1 MSAAN
6 NSSGQ
11 TDPSEPSKQSRKV
24 VQPLPGHDTR
34 TDAVNPAADLIRQK
48 LNDLYA
54 DEPGAKE
61 EIAEVE
67 EVKHRSKHQQFMYE
81 LSHSGKSLAEIQ
93 TQWHAYYTGL
103 PDDEK
108 HQVWQE
114 FYGVHEQQKKVA
126 ASSKPADKPP
136 EHHTTKPHNSS
147 TKKADDRTVGA
158 VKEQLLSKVTARGK
172 AKRSHHMQSIL
183 FGLSMGI
190 ITLTIFLFGFFNERF
205 IAPFITPARAV
216 SSTPIIIDP
225 STTAVGPEPKIIIP
239 KINVEIPIDFEE
251 PTIDE
256 AAIQNALEKGVVHY
270 PTTSNPGEIGNG
282 VIFGHSA
289 NNILNQ
295 GKYKFAFVLLKRLES
310 GDTFYVQKDGKR
322 YVYKVFDKKVVS
334 PSEVSVLYPAY
345 PDKPSTFTLITC
357 DPPGTSLNR
366 LVVVGEQISPDP
378 SGNVASSATGLQSET
393 PDELPSNSIT
403 LWQRIKNWFS

>member
-1 MSAAN
+1 MAQQDFN
-6 NSSGQ
+6 TDQNSTQSPQ
-11 TDPSEPSKQSRKV
+11 SKKRGV
-24 VQPLPGHDTR
+24 VEPLPR
-34 TDAVNPAADLIRQK
+34 QSSANPAADLIRQK
-48 LNDLYA
+48 LNELYKE
-54 DEPGAKE
+54 EPSAKE
-61 EIAEVE
+61 EIKEVE
-67 EVKHRSKHQQFMYE
+67 EVTHRSKHQQFMYE

-93 TQWHAYYTGL
+93 TQWHAYYTNL
-103 PDDEK
+103 PDTEK

-114 FYGVHEQQKKVA
+114 FYSVQGQQA
-126 ASSKPADKPP
+126 ESHSSVTPPARSEHKTSNHQKPHDKPKD
-136 EHHTTKPHNSS
+136 T
-147 TKKADDRTVGA
+147 RTVGA
-158 VKEQLLSKVTARGK
+158 VKEQLLGKVTARGK
-172 AKRSHHMQSIL
+172 AQRNHHVQSML

-190 ITLTIFLFGFFNERF
+190 VTLLIFLFGFFNERF

-225 STTAVGPEPKIIIP
+225 STSAVSAEPKIIIP

-256 AAIQNALEKGVVHY
+256 AAIQRALEKGVVHY

-289 NNILNQ
+289 NNILNK

-322 YVYKVFDKKVVS
+322 YVYKVFDKKVVA
-334 PSEVSVLYPAY
+334 PTEVSVLYPNY

-378 SGNVASSATGLQSET
+378 SGNVASSVTGQQTET
-393 PDELPSNSIT
+393 PEELPSNSIT
-403 LWQRIKNWFS
+403 LWQRIKNWLS